1 MRAMRRKDRE
11 VTSPIELKNIL
22 DICNICRVAYQDAE
36 GMTIVPMNFG
46 FVYDDHL
53 SLYFHSAKAG
63 RKFDAFQKPQV
74 VAFEMDGAHRLI
86 EGEEACDYSYSF
98 VSIIG
103 NGTISIIEDNDEKIK
118 AIQHLMLHETKRDF
132 EVDSNM
138 ANKVSIFRLDVS
150 NFTGKYHP

>member
-11 VTSPIELKNIL
+11 VTNPIDLKNIL

-103 NGTISIIEDNDEKIK
+103 NGTISIVEDNDEKIK
-118 AIQHLMLHETKRDF
+118 AIQYLMHHETKREF
-132 EVDSNM
+132 EIDSTM
-138 ANKVSIFRLDVS
+138 TNKVAIFRLEVS
-150 NFTGKYHP
+150 HFTGKYHP

>member
-36 GMTIVPMNFG
+36 GLTIVPLNFG
-46 FVYDDHL
+46 YVYDDRL
-53 SLYFHSAKAG
+53 TLYFHSAKAG
-63 RKFDAFQKPQV
+63 RKFDAFQTPKA

-86 EGEEACDYSYSF
+86 EGEEACDYSYHF

-103 NGTISIIEDNDEKIK
+103 NGEISTVEDVNEKIVALK
-118 AIQHLMLHETKRDF
+118 HLMCHETKRDF
-132 EVDSNM
+132 EINSEM
-138 ANKVSIFRLDVS
+138 ANKVAIFRLEVLY
-150 NFTGKYHP
+150 FTGKYHP

>member
-11 VTSPIELKNIL
+11 VTNPIDLKNIL

>member
-11 VTSPIELKNIL
+11 VTNPIELKNIL
-22 DICNICRVAYQDAE
+22 ELCNICRIAYQDAE
-36 GMTIVPMNFG
+36 GLTIVPLNFG
-46 FVYDDHL
+46 YVYDDHL

-63 RKFDAFQKPQV
+63 RKFDAFQTPQV

-103 NGTISIIEDNDEKIK
+103 NGTISIVEDKDEKIK
-118 AIQHLMLHETKRDF
+118 AIRHLMHHETKRDF

>member
-11 VTSPIELKNIL
+11 VTNPIDLKNIL

-63 RKFDAFQKPQV
+63 RKFDAFQTPQV